1 MPNCEAVDLP
11 DFRTPPIIEV
21 VCGVRF
27 VPLQDWVIPHVGAYW
42 HRVRDRFPRVEHAQP
57 LPGGIEIFDSTTNI
71 PLPRIWLINETDDRL
86 VQLQS
91 GRFFFNWRHR
101 GNDYPRFRNLYV
113 EFCEMF
119 NGFVEF
125 VNENDLGDVSVEAFE
140 LTYINHV
147 FEGDGWGLPEMI
159 GKVVPH
165 MGLSIGG
172 GNFLPSP
179 SSVNWQGGF
188 RFPDSEGELSIKIN
202 PGTRS
207 SDQTELLIIELTS
220 RGRPAVSP
228 IQNMDAWFGRAHEWI
243 VRGFEEVTSEE
254 AQVELWGKI

>member
-165 MGLSIGG
+165 MGLSIGSC
-172 GNFLPSP
+172 P
-179 SSVNWQGGF
+179 
-188 RFPDSEGELSIKIN
+188 FPFY
-202 PGTRS
+202 
-207 SDQTELLIIELTS
+207 ELLAEVADELVRPVDS
-220 RGRPAVSP
+220 GREPRGVATRVVCRPALAG
-228 IQNMDAWFGRAHEWI
+228 D
-243 VRGFEEVTSEE
+243 VRLS
-254 AQVELWGKI
+254 L